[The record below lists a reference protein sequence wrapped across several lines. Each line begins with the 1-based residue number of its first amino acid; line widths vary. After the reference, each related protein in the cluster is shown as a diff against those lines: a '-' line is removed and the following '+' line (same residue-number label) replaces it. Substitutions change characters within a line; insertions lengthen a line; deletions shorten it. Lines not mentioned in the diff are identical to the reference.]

1 MGQQG
6 RRTENRLGIPE
17 LFEKGATQSAMN
29 IIREKTK
36 DYGCRSTPRN
46 FSFPHFSLTNNSS
59 QSGFTL
65 LEIVIAM
72 GIFGITLVSSIA
84 AVSQMHLLQETGRNL
99 SVASF
104 HAQKV
109 IEQVRLKADTS
120 IATASGINWTTW
132 AGSNGCNVLAN
143 ETVSVSF
150 TPVTSN
156 LTEVM
161 VNVAW
166 NTKDHPMTYQVV
178 TRLVN

>member
-1 MGQQG
+1 MLRATRTFGAIENMSQQG
-6 RRTENRLGIPE
+6 RRIENRLSIPE

-29 IIREKTK
+29 RVREN
-36 DYGCRSTPRN
+36 R
-46 FSFPHFSLTNNSS
+46 
-59 QSGFTL
+59 SGFTL
-65 LEIVIAM
+65 LEIVVAM

-104 HAQKV
+104 HAQTV
-109 IEQVRLKADTS
+109 IEQVRLQADTS
-120 IATASGINWTTW
+120 IETASGINWTTW
-132 AGSNGCNVLAN
+132 AGTNGCNVLAN

-156 LTEVM
+156 LTEVI